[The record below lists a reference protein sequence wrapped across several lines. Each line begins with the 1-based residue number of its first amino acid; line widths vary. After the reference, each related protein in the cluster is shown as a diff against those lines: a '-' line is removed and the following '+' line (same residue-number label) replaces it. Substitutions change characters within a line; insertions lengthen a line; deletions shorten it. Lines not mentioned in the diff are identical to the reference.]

1 MSRPGT
7 ESQMASTL
15 SWFRSWVSSQLGA
28 IQHERRVAANI
39 QSLFE
44 ITLPYHDLTFSE
56 LRLLKL
62 AAYLHDVGRSVDN
75 KDHPAIGAR
84 MIRRDEDLPLK
95 KRQRRILAYMTL
107 RHRGRVPDIHG
118 DPALRRV
125 ADPGRAQLLLA
136 FLRAADALDS
146 RCLPSPNLT
155 FSRRGQRIRIACR
168 LRQDS
173 PKARRIFSRRKK
185 FRLLEQLLGCQI
197 EVAILARRSLRAAA

>member
-1 MSRPGT
+1 
-7 ESQMASTL
+7 L
-15 SWFRSWVSSQLGA
+15 RS
-28 IQHERRVAANI
+28 IQHEKRVAANV

-44 ITLPYHDLTFSE
+44 ITLPYHDLTFAD
-56 LRLLKL
+56 LRLMKL

-84 MIRRDEDLPLK
+84 MIRRNDDLPLK
-95 KRQRRILAYMTL
+95 KRHRRLLSYITL
-107 RHRGRVPDIHG
+107 RHRGRVPDIHD

-125 ADPGRAQLLLA
+125 SDPRRAQLLLA

-146 RCLPSPNLT
+146 RCLPSPQLT
-155 FSRRGQRIRIACR
+155 FYRRGQRVRIICR

-185 FRLLEQLLGCQI
+185 FRLLEQLLGCQV
-197 EVAILARRSLRAAA
+197 EVAVLGRALRAAA